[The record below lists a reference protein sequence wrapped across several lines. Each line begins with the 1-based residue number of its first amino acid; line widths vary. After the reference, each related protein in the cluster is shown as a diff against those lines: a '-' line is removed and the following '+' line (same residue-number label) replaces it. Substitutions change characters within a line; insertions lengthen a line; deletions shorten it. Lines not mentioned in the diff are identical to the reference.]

1 MEFSVKKRLLCLTPA
16 FVWQKRSWA
25 VLGLLLLVGVSPSR
39 AEPLT
44 GLFEATLPVMTQDAS
59 ERKVAFEMGLIDV
72 LIKNTGILQIATR
85 SNINEM
91 LADSETLV
99 ARYVYRTASEDA
111 TSLAPLHLN
120 MVFDADAVRARLDA
134 LALPY
139 WPAERPPVIVWLVI
153 DQPTGRRLVGRDD
166 PLSAPWRDLM
176 QRHAARRGVNLV
188 FPQLDE
194 ADWAKVQI
202 SDVWGGFTAPV
213 QSASQRYGASQILTG
228 VVNLRPDLPPSQRLN
243 RWNFRT
249 DFDQQAWSDSQSDA
263 RVSLEEA
270 IDRVMASQGQYYTIR
285 PGAQGQNQ
293 ITLLF
298 SGIRQPVQYARLQT
312 FLSAQSGVSRLTL
325 LLQEGDRSF
334 FQVTLAGQVD
344 VFFSALRNAT
354 FLRELASGAPESNE
368 LSVLPGLATEREIK
382 RYHYEEGR

>member
-1 MEFSVKKRLLCLTPA
+1 MKKLPLCLTPA

-25 VLGLLLLVGVSPSR
+25 VLSLLLLVGVSPSR

-111 TSLAPLHLN
+111 SSLAPLHLN
-120 MVFDADAVRARLDA
+120 MVFDADAVRARLEA
-134 LALPY
+134 LSLPY

-166 PLSAPWRDLM
+166 PLTAQWREQM
-176 QRHAARRGVNLV
+176 QRHAVRRGVNLV
-188 FPQLDE
+188 FPLLDE
-194 ADWAKVQI
+194 ADWANVQI

-213 QSASQRYGASQILTG
+213 LAASQRYRAAQILTG
-228 VVNLRPDLPPSQRLN
+228 VINLRPDLPPSQRLN
-243 RWNFRT
+243 RWSFRA
-249 DFDQQAWSDSQSDA
+249 DFDQQAWSDSQNEA

-270 IDRVMASQGQYYTIR
+270 VDRVMSRLGEYYAFR
-285 PGAQGQNQ
+285 PGAQGQNRV
-293 ITLLF
+293 TLLF
-298 SGIRQPVQYARLQT
+298 NGIQQPIQYARLQT
-312 FLSAQSGVSRLTL
+312 FLTAQPGVSRVTL
-325 LLQEGDRSF
+325 LAQEGDRSV
-334 FQVTLAGQVD
+334 FQATLAGPAD

-354 FLRELASGAPESNE
+354 FLRELAAGAPESSE

-382 RYHYEEGR
+382 RYRYEEGR